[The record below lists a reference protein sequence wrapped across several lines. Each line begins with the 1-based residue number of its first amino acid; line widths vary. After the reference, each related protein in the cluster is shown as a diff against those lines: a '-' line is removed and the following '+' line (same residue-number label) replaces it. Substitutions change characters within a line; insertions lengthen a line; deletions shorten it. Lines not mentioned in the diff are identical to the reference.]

1 MEEEI
6 KIECVSCGAHYLAL
20 PSEMSG
26 ITCVRCKGR
35 EFRPF
40 SASTPAPAP
49 KPAAPP
55 APAPAPAAAPKPAPG
70 PAPKAALA
78 PAAASA
84 PAPAAVSAPKP
95 TATPAPKAAP
105 APEPK
110 STPAKPT
117 SSATVGT
124 SGMPLERFR
133 KLHAGIKTELA
144 KVIVGQDEV
153 IEELLAAVLCGG
165 HCLLEGVPGL
175 AKTLLISSLA
185 RAMSLSFK
193 RIQFTPDLMPSDITG
208 TDVLQED
215 PVSGE
220 RKFKFLPGPIF
231 ANMLLADEINRTPP
245 KTQAAMLEALQEKQV
260 SAGGTIHRL
269 PSPFLVLATQNPLE
283 QEGTYP
289 LPEAQQDRFIFKVF
303 VGYPSKQEEHEIV
316 RRVTSANFG
325 DINPVCSCEELIA
338 LQRALISVPVADA
351 VVEYANRL
359 TRATRI
365 KTPDAVEAATRWL
378 SWGGG
383 PRATINLVMAARCM
397 AVISGRAAPSCD
409 DVARVAKPVL
419 RHRIAMNYVARA
431 EGLSTDEIIDKIV
444 AVVPKH

>member
-1 MEEEI
+1 
-6 KIECVSCGAHYLAL
+6 
-20 PSEMSG
+20 
-26 ITCVRCKGR
+26 
-35 EFRPF
+35 
-40 SASTPAPAP
+40 
-49 KPAAPP
+49 
-55 APAPAPAAAPKPAPG
+55 
-70 PAPKAALA
+70 
-78 PAAASA
+78 
-84 PAPAAVSAPKP
+84 
-95 TATPAPKAAP
+95 
-105 APEPK
+105 
-110 STPAKPT
+110 
-117 SSATVGT
+117 
-124 SGMPLERFR
+124 MPLKRFR
-133 KLHAGIKTELA
+133 ELHAGIKTELA

-185 RAMSLSFK
+185 KAMSLSFK

-215 PVSGE
+215 PVTGE
-220 RKFKFLPGPIF
+220 RKFKFLQGPIF

-289 LPEAQQDRFIFKVF
+289 LPEAQQDRFLFKVF
-303 VGYPSKQEEHEIV
+303 VGYPTRQEEHEIV

-325 DINPVCSCEELIA
+325 DINPVCSGEELMA
-338 LQRALISVPVADA
+338 LQRSLTSVPVADA

-419 RHRIAMNYVARA
+419 RHRIALNYVARA
-431 EGLSTDEIIDKIV
+431 EGLSTDEVIDKIV